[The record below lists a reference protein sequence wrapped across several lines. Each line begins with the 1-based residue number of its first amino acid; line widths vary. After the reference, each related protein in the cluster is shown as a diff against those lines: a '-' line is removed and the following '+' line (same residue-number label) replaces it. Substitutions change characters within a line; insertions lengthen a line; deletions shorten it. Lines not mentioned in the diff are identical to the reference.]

1 MPLEPTVLVINIPK
15 NNLGTVTEN
24 EERHDDITESSNINL
39 IINSTDSKDLTNVNH
54 ATQNHGKEIDVNK
67 KSVVDPLLHV
77 PVEVKSNVKTLE
89 VKLNETK
96 VENENKTFE
105 EINRKPTNVN
115 EERSNLVTEN
125 KPYLRD
131 RSASI
136 GTLNLKTPLA
146 HLIGEQNRT
155 MLFQVI
161 KQISFQ
167 KSKYLCTLQYLF
179 LNKS

>member
-24 EERHDDITESSNINL
+24 EERHDDITESPNINQT
-39 IINSTDSKDLTNVNH
+39 INSTDHKDLTNVNN
-54 ATQNHGKEIDVNK
+54 NHGKEIDVNK

-77 PVEVKSNVKTLE
+77 PVEVKSNIKTLE

-96 VENENKTFE
+96 VENENKTFD

-115 EERSNLVTEN
+115 EEKSNLLTEN

-161 KQISFQ
+161 KQISFHI
-167 KSKYLCTLQYLF
+167 TF
-179 LNKS
+179 FNKS